1 MEAPSHSHPIEHAT
15 GNGSDAPQSIGLLA
29 AWGRFPVHV
38 AQTLKASGHRV
49 ICVGVTDHADPVL
62 AEICDAYTSLG
73 VGKLGSHI
81 RFFRRHGVTTATM
94 AGKLFKHKLLYNGHW
109 IRHAPDWTSIKTYF
123 PHFITK
129 KKDMTDDSMLLAAVK
144 AFQSGGIA
152 LVPATDFAPELLIES
167 GQIAGAKLSHAQRKD
182 VEFGWRLAKEMG
194 RLDVGQTVAVKSQA
208 VLAIEAIE
216 GTDQCIRRAGELCKR
231 GGFTVVK
238 VAKPQQDMRFDVPTI
253 GRGTIESLVAAGAGV
268 LAVEAGKT
276 IIIDHD
282 DVVAQAERQQLSII
296 AVAEEDFRELQRAA

>member
-1 MEAPSHSHPIEHAT
+1 MEAPPDSHTSEST
-15 GNGSDAPQSIGLLA
+15 SPQSIGLLA

-38 AQTLKASGHRV
+38 AQTLKESGHRV

-62 AEICDAYTSLG
+62 AEICDEYTSLG
-73 VGKLGSHI
+73 VGKLGGHI

-109 IRHAPDWTSIKTYF
+109 IRHAPDWTSVKTYF

-129 KKDMTDDSMLLAAVK
+129 KQDKTDDSMLLAAVK

-152 LVPATDFAPELLIES
+152 LVPATDFAPELLIGS
-167 GQIAGAKLSHAQRKD
+167 GQIAGKQLSHAQLKD

-208 VLAIEAIE
+208 VLAVEAIE
-216 GTDQCIRRAGELCKR
+216 GTDQCIRRAGQLCRR

-253 GRGTIESLVAAGAGV
+253 GRGTIESLVDAGASI
-268 LAVEAGKT
+268 LAVEAEKT

-282 DVVAQAERQQLSII
+282 DVVALAEIHQLDIV
-296 AVAEEDFRELQRAA
+296 AVADTDFAKLRQAA